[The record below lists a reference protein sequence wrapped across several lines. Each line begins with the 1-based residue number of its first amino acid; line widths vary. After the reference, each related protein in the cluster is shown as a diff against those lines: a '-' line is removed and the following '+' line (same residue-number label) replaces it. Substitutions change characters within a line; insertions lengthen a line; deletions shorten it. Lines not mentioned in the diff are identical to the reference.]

1 MHDIYDQARLLGV
14 WLFVRKPFIMAL
26 ACLKF
31 ILFSMVLLSVEA
43 LRKPG
48 GVAGDPVPPQYP
60 VVNVHVPE
68 PSMGADDF
76 KSAAIARR
84 REQDDL
90 LSLEEHIASMEKQT
104 SATMVTLALQV
115 QNVADMIES
124 RMSA

>member
-1 MHDIYDQARLLGV
+1 
-14 WLFVRKPFIMAL
+14 
-26 ACLKF
+26 
-31 ILFSMVLLSVEA
+31 MVGIHTVD
-43 LRKPG
+43 KPG

-76 KSAAIARR
+76 KSAAIARQ

-104 SATMVTLALQV
+104 SATMATLALQV